1 MYFIKNIRQI
11 TILLLLSFFL
21 INITLISIEEE
32 KITINNY
39 ELDYKCEFEKQFKM
53 NCPSCGNTRSI
64 ISFFKGNFSDS
75 WYYNPIGFL
84 ISFILLLELIIY
96 LALILE
102 IKFLHPN
109 IYYYLSISFALLFFS
124 IYRYYFIIN

>member
-1 MYFIKNIRQI
+1 MYLIKNFRQI
-11 TILLLLSFFL
+11 IIILLISFIL
-21 INITLISIEEE
+21 INITLISINEE

-39 ELDYKCEFEKQFKM
+39 ELNHNCEFEKQFKM

-75 WYYNPIGFL
+75 WI
-84 ISFILLLELIIY
+84 
-96 LALILE
+96 ALILE